1 MQVFLHSNKRIVFF
15 GIIYGNIFF
24 YLYFMKLQ
32 LLKKKRLIVSF
43 RMFEKKCKKKL
54 PLINTHITIPSKS
67 WTLLFKKK
75 EYYYYYYF

>member
-32 LLKKKRLIVSF
+32 LLKKKDEYF
-43 RMFEKKCKKKL
+43 HFECLKKKMQ
-54 PLINTHITIPSKS
+54 
-67 WTLLFKKK
+67 KKTTTYK
-75 EYYYYYYF
+75 HTYYNSLQKLDASI